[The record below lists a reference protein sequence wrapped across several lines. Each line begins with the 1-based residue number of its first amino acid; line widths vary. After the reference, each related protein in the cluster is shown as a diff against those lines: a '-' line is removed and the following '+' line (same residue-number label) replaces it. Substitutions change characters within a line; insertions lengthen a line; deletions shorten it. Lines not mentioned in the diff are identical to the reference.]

1 MAKSTDFQEVII
13 PTKKRKAGRPK
24 GSTNNSTPKKS
35 KGKRG
40 RPAGSTNKGKTGNVH
55 YKRKEKT

>member
-1 MAKSTDFQEVII
+1 MAKSTDLETVKA
-13 PTKKRKAGRPK
+13 PTKGKRGRPK